1 METTRVTTSVVLEDL
16 LRRAPADQVSLEW
29 VVGNLHERSFG
40 IVILVLALIGL
51 LPGASLPIAVLLP
64 IPAVQLL
71 LARPEPKLP
80 RFIARRRVATPKLA
94 RLVARVTPVLK
105 RLESVVRPRWLAE
118 FEATER
124 IVGITILVMAATM
137 FSPFPFSHVLPLLV
151 TILIAFAY
159 LEDDGLLLC
168 IGLGAAVLSL
178 IVTAALLWGAV
189 EAWMLIEGG

>member
-64 IPAVQLL
+64 VPAMQLL

-80 RFIARRRVATPKLA
+80 RFIARRRLSTPKLA

-105 RLESVVRPRWLAE
+105 RLESVVRPR
-118 FEATER
+118 
-124 IVGITILVMAATM
+124 
-137 FSPFPFSHVLPLLV
+137 
-151 TILIAFAY
+151 
-159 LEDDGLLLC
+159 
-168 IGLGAAVLSL
+168 
-178 IVTAALLWGAV
+178 
-189 EAWMLIEGG
+189 